1 MITAL
6 KVCQGREQG
15 AKFRF
20 RTVQKGLL
28 ADLILSWDL
37 RDEKK
42 MARRKAIRKSI
53 SSTVWK
59 STYKDSEGGKKLSLF
74 EKLNEKTG

>member
-59 STYKDSEGGKKLSLF
+59 AHTKTPREEKSLVC
-74 EKLNEKTG
+74 LRN